1 MLMLKRSWEKIQSE
15 EIKTIDK
22 INEKTIQNCFL
33 KAGISTQP
41 QECATNENNDPFKE
55 GLCNDDDPIGG

>member
-1 MLMLKRSWEKIQSE
+1 M
-15 EIKTIDK
+15 DK

-41 QECATNENNDPFKE
+41 QECATNENDDPFKE
-55 GLCNDDDPIGG
+55 GLCNDYNPIGG

>member
-1 MLMLKRSWEKIQSE
+1 M
-15 EIKTIDK
+15 DK

-41 QECATNENNDPFKE
+41 QECATNKNDDPFKE
-55 GLCNDDDPIGG
+55 GLCNDYNPIGG